1 MPTFKREPLTADEA
15 NALANACET
24 TREKLIIWT
33 LLDTGL
39 RIHELV
45 NLKAENIDWQRHELI
60 IHGKGRRDNGKLRK
74 KRRIV
79 PMPPRTA
86 ALLENWFA
94 LTTRGEP
101 GKETIGIG
109 IRGAEMLV
117 KRVANRAKISRPC
130 TPHVLRHTFSV
141 GCISKGIS
149 FPSLQAILGHDHL
162 STTFIYSNMQP
173 EVALEEFKRK
183 F

>member
-1 MPTFKREPLTADEA
+1 MATFKREPLTSEEA
-15 NALANACET
+15 NALANACAS
-24 TREKLIIWT
+24 TREKLVIWT

-39 RIHELV
+39 RIHELI
-45 NLKAENIDWQRHELI
+45 NLRAENIDWQGHQLI
-60 IHGKGRRDNGKLRK
+60 IHGKGKSENGKLRK

-79 PMPPRTA
+79 PMTPGTT
-86 ALLENWFA
+86 ALLEGWFA
-94 LTTRGEP
+94 
-101 GKETIGIG
+101 KEADIGIG

-130 TPHVLRHTFSV
+130 SPHVLQHTFSV
-141 GCISKGIS
+141 GCIKKGIS

>member
-15 NALANACET
+15 NALANSCT
-24 TREKLIIWT
+24 TPREKLVIWT

-45 NLKAENIDWQRHELI
+45 NLRAENIDWQGHQLI
-60 IHGKGRRDNGKLRK
+60 IHGKGKPDPRTGKLRK

-79 PMPPRTA
+79 PMPPRTS
-86 ALLENWFA
+86 ALLEAWFA
-94 LTTRGEP
+94 QNREIP
-101 GKETIGIG
+101 IG

-130 TPHVLRHTFSV
+130 SPHVLRHTFSV
-141 GCISKGIS
+141 GCIKKGIS

>member
-1 MPTFKREPLTADEA
+1 MPTFKREPLTPDET
-15 NALANACET
+15 NAISNACQT
-24 TREKLIIWT
+24 QKEKLVVWT

-45 NLKAENIDWQRHELI
+45 NLRADNIDWQGHQLI
-60 IHGKGRRDNGKLRK
+60 IHGKGRRDDKGKFRK

-79 PMPPRTA
+79 PMTPRTQT
-86 ALLENWFA
+86 LLESWFA
-94 LTTRGEP
+94 
-101 GKETIGIG
+101 KEESIGIG
-109 IRGAEMLV
+109 KRGAEFMV

-130 TPHVLRHTFSV
+130 SPHVLRHTFSV
-141 GCISKGIS
+141 GCLRKGIS
-149 FPSLQAILGHDHL
+149 FPSLQAILGHDDL

>member
-1 MPTFKREPLTADEA
+1 MATFKREPLTSEEA
-15 NALANACET
+15 NALANACAS

-45 NLKAENIDWQRHELI
+45 NLRAENIDWQGHQLI
-60 IHGKGRRDNGKLRK
+60 IHGKGETDKKGKFRK

-79 PMPPRTA
+79 PMTARTA
-86 ALLENWFA
+86 ALLEGWFA
-94 LTTRGEP
+94 T
-101 GKETIGIG
+101 KESIGVG
-109 IRGAEMLV
+109 IRACELIV
-117 KRVANRAKISRPC
+117 KRIANRAKIKRPC
-130 TPHVLRHTFSV
+130 SPHVLRHTFSV
-141 GCISKGIS
+141 GCIKKGIS
-149 FPSLQAILGHDHL
+149 FPSLQAILGHSQL

-173 EVALEEFKRK
+173 EVALDEFKRK